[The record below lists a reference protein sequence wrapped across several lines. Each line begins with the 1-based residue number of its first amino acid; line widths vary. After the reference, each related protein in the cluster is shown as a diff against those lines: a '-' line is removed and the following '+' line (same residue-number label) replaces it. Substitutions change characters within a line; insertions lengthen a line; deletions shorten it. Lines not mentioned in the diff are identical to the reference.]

1 MLLMSN
7 VLSYW
12 TAIDTEETAVSW
24 SMTVT
29 VKSPSEEDFLSVLPV
44 MSHSKIPG
52 QEAAEVESWLW
63 PVTPDNIVVLEC
75 W

>member
-1 MLLMSN
+1 MLLASE
-7 VLSYW
+7 VLLYW
-12 TAIDTEETAVSW
+12 DAIDMEETAVSW

-29 VKSPSEEDFLSVLPV
+29 VKSRREDDFFSGPAVRA
-44 MSHSKIPG
+44 HSKIPG
-52 QEAAEVESWLW
+52 LEAAGVEIWFW

>member
-1 MLLMSN
+1 M
-7 VLSYW
+7 
-12 TAIDTEETAVSW
+12 EETAVSW

-29 VKSPSEEDFLSVLPV
+29 VKSLSDDDFFSVPPV
-44 MSHSKIPG
+44 RAHSKRPG
-52 QEAAEVESWLW
+52 LEAAEVEIWLW